1 MDDDLFFEKPLSF
14 CCCVPFFSFFHEK
27 EEEEEE
33 HNKQSN
39 VVFSFVIMGG
49 RIKQHFLDRGLTA
62 KDIPLAFACVLLLS
76 SSSSS
81 SSSSLSFLFSLSF
94 SVSHRKESARSTV
107 VFDELRTDA
116 RIFVRSPFP
125 LARLAGQIPRSLLHH
140 LRGVHVGRRVR
151 NPTVQNNLPAFRKH
165 RGD

>member
-33 HNKQSN
+33 EHNKQSN
-39 VVFSFVIMGG
+39 VVFSFFIMGG

-81 SSSSLSFLFSLSF
+81 SLSFLFSLSF
-94 SVSHRKESARSTV
+94 SVSRKESARSTV
-107 VFDELRTDA
+107 VFELRTDA

>member
-1 MDDDLFFEKPLSF
+1 MIFRVSEIGHKKKGREKRPLFFICP
-14 CCCVPFFSFFHEK
+14 P
-27 EEEEEE
+27 
-33 HNKQSN
+33 
-39 VVFSFVIMGG
+39 
-49 RIKQHFLDRGLTA
+49 HFLSCCRLCHG
-62 KDIPLAFACVLLLS
+62 KDQATLLGPRVNGQRHTFGVRVRFVLL
-76 SSSSS
+76 S

-94 SVSHRKESARSTV
+94 SVSRKESARSTV
-107 VFDELRTDA
+107 VFELRTDA